1 MTRETLPDKGMMCGQ
16 KCCVNAFFILTNCN
30 PSPSF
35 DTHNEIKP
43 LKDLRVYS
51 WCSGKDLFNSR
62 IIDISKSMV
71 KHNII
76 VLPSILCKYCTT
88 DSPFVYPNTNS
99 T

>member
-1 MTRETLPDKGMMCGQ
+1 MCDKNVVYMP
-16 KCCVNAFFILTNCN
+16 FFILTNCN
-30 PSPSF
+30 PSLSF

-43 LKDLRVYS
+43 SKDLRVYS
-51 WCSGKDLFNSR
+51 WSSGKDLFNSR

-88 DSPFVYPNTNS
+88 DSPFVYPNTIA